1 MSQPYNALSAYQA
14 ASKMTTSLGAVVLLY
29 DGMIKEVG
37 KAKSAI
43 EEGRIEDRFNATQK
57 ACKILLGLQ
66 SHLDF
71 EQGGDVSLML
81 DQFYHT
87 IFRDLQQVN
96 MSNSAAACDE
106 IIAALSEVRASW
118 AQLAENERR
127 GGSSAGQQAAPQATA
142 PKARQGAA
150 PQKGAS
156 AGSGEPE
163 TPLAAVSVTLSI

>member
-1 MSQPYNALSAYQA
+1 MNSANALSAYQA

-37 KAKSAI
+37 KAKAAI
-43 EEGRIEDRFNATQK
+43 QEGRIEDRFVATQK

-71 EQGGDVSLML
+71 EKGGDISLML

-96 MSNSAAACDE
+96 MKNSAAACDE
-106 IIAALSEVRASW
+106 IIAALGEVRTSW
-118 AQLAENERR
+118 AQRAENERR
-127 GGSSAGQQAAPQATA
+127 TGSPDGGQGKAPRAAEPEAPAAP
-142 PKARQGAA
+142 
-150 PQKGAS
+150 S
-156 AGSGEPE
+156 
-163 TPLAAVSVTLSI
+163 SVTLSI

>member
-1 MSQPYNALSAYQA
+1 VTQPYNALSAYQA
-14 ASKMTTSLGAVVLLY
+14 ASNMTTSLGAVVMLY

-37 KAKSAI
+37 KAKTAI

-71 EQGGDVSLML
+71 EKGGDISLML

-96 MSNSAAACDE
+96 MSNSAPACDE
-106 IIAALSEVRASW
+106 IINALSEVRASW
-118 AQLAENERR
+118 AELAKN
-127 GGSSAGQQAAPQATA
+127 G
-142 PKARQGAA
+142 QGAA
-150 PQKGAS
+150 PAEGGAKRS
-156 AGSGEPE
+156 AQDAETEAPEPS
-163 TPLAAVSVTLSI
+163 PVTLSI

>member
-1 MSQPYNALSAYQA
+1 MTQSYNALSAYQA
-14 ASKMTTSLGAVVLLY
+14 ASNMTTSLGAVVMLY

-37 KAKSAI
+37 KAKAAI

-71 EQGGDVSLML
+71 ERGGDISLML

-96 MSNSAAACDE
+96 MSNSAPACDE
-106 IIAALSEVRASW
+106 IINALSEVRASW
-118 AQLAENERR
+118 AELAKNGPGSAPVQ
-127 GGSSAGQQAAPQATA
+127 GGAKPATQDA
-142 PKARQGAA
+142 
-150 PQKGAS
+150 
-156 AGSGEPE
+156 EPE
-163 TPLAAVSVTLSI
+163 APAPSTVTLSI

>member
-1 MSQPYNALSAYQA
+1 MTQAYNALSAYAA

-37 KAKSAI
+37 KAKAAI
-43 EEGRIEDRFNATQK
+43 QEGRIEDRFNATQK
-57 ACKILLGLQ
+57 ACKVLLGLQ

-71 EQGGDVSLML
+71 EKGGDISLML

-96 MSNSAAACDE
+96 MKNSAALCDE
-106 IIAALSEVRASW
+106 IVGALAEVRASW

-127 GGSSAGQQAAPQATA
+127 TGAPESAAAEPKSAQAADRPE
-142 PKARQGAA
+142 
-150 PQKGAS
+150 
-156 AGSGEPE
+156 AGS
-163 TPLAAVSVTLSI
+163 LTLSI

>member
-1 MSQPYNALSAYQA
+1 MTQSYNALSAYQA
-14 ASKMTTSLGAVVLLY
+14 ASNMTTSLGAVVMLY

-37 KAKSAI
+37 KAKAAI

-71 EQGGDVSLML
+71 EKGGDVSLML

-87 IFRDLQQVN
+87 IFRDLQQIN
-96 MSNSAAACDE
+96 MKNSAQMCDE
-106 IIAALSEVRASW
+106 VIAALGEVRASW

-127 GGSSAGQQAAPQATA
+127 TGSPDGGQGGAQKNEQSSESDPAA
-142 PKARQGAA
+142 AA
-150 PQKGAS
+150 A
-156 AGSGEPE
+156 
-163 TPLAAVSVTLSI
+163 SVTLSI

>member
-1 MSQPYNALSAYQA
+1 MTQSYNALSAYQA

-37 KAKSAI
+37 KAKAAI

-87 IFRDLQQVN
+87 IFRDLQEIN
-96 MSNSAAACDE
+96 MKNSAAACDE
-106 IIAALSEVRASW
+106 IIVALSEVRASW

-127 GGSSAGQQAAPQATA
+127 SGSPAGGQKADQKSAPSSEAEAP
-142 PKARQGAA
+142 P
-150 PQKGAS
+150 AS
-156 AGSGEPE
+156 A
-163 TPLAAVSVTLSI
+163 SVTLSI

>member
-1 MSQPYNALSAYQA
+1 MQSANALSAYQA

-37 KAKSAI
+37 KAKAAI
-43 EEGRIEDRFNATQK
+43 QEGRIEDRFVATQK

-71 EQGGDVSLML
+71 EKGGDISLML

-87 IFRDLQQVN
+87 IFRDLQKIN

-106 IIAALSEVRASW
+106 VVAALGEVRKSW

-127 GGSSAGQQAAPQATA
+127 TGAPDGGRGKAPPAAEPEAPAAP
-142 PKARQGAA
+142 
-150 PQKGAS
+150 S
-156 AGSGEPE
+156 
-163 TPLAAVSVTLSI
+163 SVTLSI

>member
-1 MSQPYNALSAYQA
+1 MTQPYNALSAYQA
-14 ASKMTTSLGAVVLLY
+14 ASKMTSSLGAVVLLY

-37 KAKSAI
+37 NAKTAI

-71 EQGGDVSLML
+71 EKGGDVSLML

-87 IFRDLQQVN
+87 IFRDLQKIN
-96 MSNSAAACDE
+96 MENSAALCE
-106 IIAALSEVRASW
+106 ETIGALREVRASW

-127 GGSSAGQQAAPQATA
+127 TGSPGGGQERT
-142 PKARQGAA
+142 
-150 PQKGAS
+150 GAS
-156 AGSGEPE
+156 EPE
-163 TPLAAVSVTLSI
+163 AAAATNTSVTLSI

>member
-1 MSQPYNALSAYQA
+1 MTQANNALSAYAA

-71 EQGGDVSLML
+71 ERGGDISLML

-96 MSNSAAACDE
+96 MKNSAALCEE
-106 IIAALSEVRASW
+106 IIGALGEVRWSW

-127 GGSSAGQQAAPQATA
+127 TGSPGAEPDGARSVEDADRAQAA
-142 PKARQGAA
+142 
-150 PQKGAS
+150 S
-156 AGSGEPE
+156 S
-163 TPLAAVSVTLSI
+163 LTLSI

>member
-1 MSQPYNALSAYQA
+1 MQYNALSAYQA

-37 KAKSAI
+37 KARAAI

-71 EQGGDVSLML
+71 DKGGDVSLML

-87 IFRDLQQVN
+87 IFRDLQQIN
-96 MSNSAAACDE
+96 MKNSAVLCDE
-106 IIAALSEVRASW
+106 IVGALGEVRASW
-118 AQLAENERR
+118 AQLAETEQRT
-127 GGSSAGQQAAPQATA
+127 GSPA
-142 PKARQGAA
+142 GAA
-150 PQKGAS
+150 QKPAR
-156 AGSGEPE
+156 AGEPE
-163 TPLAAVSVTLSI
+163 APAAATSITLSI

>member
-1 MSQPYNALSAYQA
+1 VTQPYNALSAYAA

-37 KAKSAI
+37 KAKAAI
-43 EEGRIEDRFNATQK
+43 QEGRIEDRFNATQK

-71 EQGGDVSLML
+71 DKGGDISLML

-96 MSNSAAACDE
+96 MKNSPALCDE
-106 IIAALSEVRASW
+106 ILGALGEVRTSW

-127 GGSSAGQQAAPQATA
+127 TGSPEGVERKPARAAEAEAPAGT
-142 PKARQGAA
+142 
-150 PQKGAS
+150 
-156 AGSGEPE
+156 
-163 TPLAAVSVTLSI
+163 TSVTLSI

>member
-1 MSQPYNALSAYQA
+1 MTQPYNALSAYAA

-37 KAKSAI
+37 KAKAAI
-43 EEGRIEDRFNATQK
+43 QEGRIEDRFNATQK

-71 EQGGDVSLML
+71 ERGGDISLML

-96 MSNSAAACDE
+96 MQNSTALCDE
-106 IIAALSEVRASW
+106 NNGALGEVRASC
-118 AQLAENERR
+118 AELARNEQRT
-127 GGSSAGQQAAPQATA
+127 GSPDGAGLKPAA
-142 PKARQGAA
+142 
-150 PQKGAS
+150 
-156 AGSGEPE
+156 AGDPE
-163 TPLAAVSVTLSI
+163 TPAATTSVTLSI